1 MVSEKKWHDEIYVI
15 QNNATVMLNKC
26 NFSSVAL
33 CSIIET
39 AATRSLLKQ
48 LPHETTKIVLKRNVE
63 LL

>member
-1 MVSEKKWHDEIYVI
+1 
-15 QNNATVMLNKC
+15 MLNKC

-48 LPHETTKIVLKRNVE
+48 LPRETTKIVLKRNVE